1 MQQNRGAPGSRQNF
15 KKRSS
20 KNLKK
25 KNDRSREEEDKE
37 GENESCCDNEENLT
51 VSNLYNL
58 CLLFSREKK

>member
-37 GENESCCDNEENLT
+37 GENGSCCDNEENLT
-51 VSNLYNL
+51 GI
-58 CLLFSREKK
+58 E